1 MKKSEAATGAELQ
14 FTVKPTPGRE
24 FSIYNDGK
32 GLKPTIAYIEKAMDD
47 GAKVE
52 IEPNGDVKITP
63 AVYCGLLSNGDT
75 RTTVLVREG
84 YWDGVVSAAEA
95 DNVSVEE
102 WLTNELA
109 QRLEDTFY
117 GRH

>member
-1 MKKSEAATGAELQ
+1 
-14 FTVKPTPGRE
+14 
-24 FSIYNDGK
+24 
-32 GLKPTIAYIEKAMDD
+32 
-47 GAKVE
+47 
-52 IEPNGDVKITP
+52 
-63 AVYCGLLSNGDT
+63 
-75 RTTVLVREG
+75 VREG